1 MKRNLNENSTRS
13 TAGCLPVPL
22 FNQKKRNR
30 QPLTS
35 NPCTNDPGISNASDN
50 YDFPP
55 LPSDWAWEAVNPEL
69 PPLTK
74 TVNTGYVKKMCTNK
88 CMCLLLIDVSLL
100 CIFYISQLG
109 NKLLIVNKIYF
120 LERQIPHSVSNSLRS
135 QDSLS
140 KPIQSNAGSS
150 KSDWSYRD
158 GNKNTSL
165 KTWDKND
172 FKPQCKR
179 RNLMTNNGINSGP
192 INLGAQQQKQLRVS
206 ESTNLPNQRESEA
219 LRQTKSSEIPGST
232 MRSLDKNST
241 LQAFKPNFQQNQFK
255 KKMLDGFQE
264 VNTLKKEASSYQLKL
279 REKDNSLRIIS
290 AVIES
295 MKYWREHVQK
305 TVLLFEILAVLDSA
319 VRPGPYCSK
328 TFLMRDGKHTLPCVF
343 YEIDRE
349 LPRLIRGRVHRC
361 VGNYDQ
367 KKNIFK
373 CVSVRPAS
381 ASEQKTFQAFV
392 KIVDAEMRYYTS
404 VMNEV

>member
-35 NPCTNDPGISNASDN
+35 NPLKNDPGISIASDS

-55 LPSDWAWEAVNPEL
+55 LPTDWAWEAMNPEL

-74 TVNTGYVKKMCTNK
+74 TMNTG
-88 CMCLLLIDVSLL
+88 
-100 CIFYISQLG
+100 Q
-109 NKLLIVNKIYF
+109 IY
-120 LERQIPHSVSNSLRS
+120 SVSHPLRS
-135 QDSLS
+135 QEFVS
-140 KPIQSNAGSS
+140 KSIQSNTERS
-150 KSDWSYRD
+150 KSGGSYKD
-158 GNKNTSL
+158 GNTNTSF
-165 KTWDKND
+165 KTWDRND

-179 RNLMTNNGINSGP
+179 TNKMADNGINSYP
-192 INLGAQQQKQLRVS
+192 VNLGAQQQKQLRVS
-206 ESTNLPNQRESEA
+206 ESTNLSHQRESKV
-219 LRQTKSSEIPGST
+219 LTQTHSSKISGST
-232 MRSLDKNST
+232 MRSLDKNGA

-255 KKMLDGFQE
+255 KKKLDDFPAE
-264 VNTLKKEASSYQLKL
+264 NTLKETSLYQLKFK
-279 REKDNSLRIIS
+279 EKDNSLRIIS

-295 MKYWREHVQK
+295 MKYWREHAQK

-319 VRPGPYCSK
+319 VTPGPYCSK
-328 TFLMRDGKHTLPCVF
+328 TFLMRDGKNTLPCVF

-381 ASEQKTFQAFV
+381 VSEQKTFQAFV
-392 KIVDAEMRYYTS
+392 KTVDAEMRYYTN
-404 VMNEV
+404 VMNEI